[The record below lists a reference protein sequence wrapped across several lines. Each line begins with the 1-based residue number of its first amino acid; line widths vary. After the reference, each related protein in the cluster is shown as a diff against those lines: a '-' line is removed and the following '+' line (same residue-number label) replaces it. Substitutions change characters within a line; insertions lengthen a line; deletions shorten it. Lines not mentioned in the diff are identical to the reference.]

1 MKNFK
6 LNKIFFLIISINL
19 LLSCG
24 YQPILKKDS
33 GIDAEYL
40 TNLSLS
46 LLSISS
52 RKYNWPLVSSI
63 LKNLNEEFTIIDKRL
78 SQNICGINFCNPI
91 GLAAGFDKNGNA
103 ANIWKDFGFG
113 FAELGTVTK
122 FAQDGNPKP
131 RLFRLAEEEAALN
144 RMGFNNNGAE
154 NLVKNFLDQGIEF
167 KNNRE
172 NICLGINFGKSK
184 ITSLSQAKDDYLT
197 SLKLLIPYCDYAAIN
212 VSSPNT
218 EGLRKLQDPILLK
231 ELLREIKNLPNCP
244 PLFVKIAP
252 DLSLK
257 DIEDICQLIIEEN
270 IDGII
275 ATNTS
280 IDRLGLENRKIR
292 QTGLLL
298 SQENGGLSGRPL
310 QKKANQII
318 KHIHNIDKK
327 IILIGVGGIDSP
339 ESAWERICSGASLIQ
354 LYTGWIYK
362 GPQLVPDILE
372 GILKQL
378 NNHQLSSIKDAI
390 GSDLKWVE

>member
-1 MKNFK
+1 MNDQKGVFKNLYK
-6 LNKIFFLIISINL
+6 NL
-19 LLSCG
+19 MT
-24 YQPILKKDS
+24 PILKKDT

-46 LLSISS
+46 LLSFSS
-52 RKYNWPLVSSI
+52 RKHHWPVVSSL
-63 LKNLNEEFTIIDKRL
+63 LKNLNEEFSVFDKRL
-78 SQNICGINFCNPI
+78 SQNICGIEFCNPI

-103 ANIWKDFGFG
+103 ANIWRDFGFG

-122 FAQDGNPKP
+122 FAQNGNPKP
-131 RLFRLAEEEAALN
+131 RLFRLAKEEAALN

-154 NLVKNFLDQGIEF
+154 SLVKNFIEQGIDF
-167 KNNRE
+167 KQNRE

-184 ITSLSQAKDDYLT
+184 ITEISQAKDDYLT

-218 EGLRKLQDPILLK
+218 EGLRKLQDPSLLK
-231 ELLREIKNLPNCP
+231 ELLKEIKCLPNCP

-252 DLSLK
+252 DLSLE

-280 IDRLGLENRKIR
+280 IDRLGLENRKIE
-292 QTGLLL
+292 QTGLFL
-298 SQENGGLSGRPL
+298 SEESGGLSGRPL
-310 QKKANQII
+310 QKKANKII
-318 KHIHNIDKK
+318 KHIHKIDKK

-372 GILKQL
+372 GIIKQL
-378 NNHQLSSIKDAI
+378 NIHKLSNIKEAI
-390 GSDLKWVE
+390 GSDLRWVE